1 MSEQFDDTENAP
13 TYKWVDDHEQREREI
28 SKAHKDG
35 SLWEHIPGLVYIG
48 AIFLLSAVL
57 GTEIAKLFSGQ
68 GVVLNVIGWGCVIV
82 VGFSAISS
90 YYAKGHVYKSK
101 RQQRLGMLFWALEL
115 IALTIG
121 LLVSIA
127 DTFHFSGDALNVAR
141 FLGFMSIVIA
151 AFGWGIVQWASP
163 DWKVISTQNNTKANL
178 DIKLSEIDSQYAL
191 SDEMM
196 KIRNQ
201 TARDRARQQA
211 LMAARGLPSE
221 TSVPMLKS
229 GNHQVKTFASD
240 GDDGAGAP
248 PKARSR

>member
-1 MSEQFDDTENAP
+1 MSEQDTEDKP
-13 TYKWVDDHEQREREI
+13 TYNWVDDHEQREREI
-28 SKAHKDG
+28 SKAHNDG
-35 SLWEHIPGLVYIG
+35 SFWEHIPGLVYIG
-48 AIFLLSAVL
+48 AVLLLSAVL
-57 GTEIAKLFSGQ
+57 GTEIAKLFASQ

-101 RQQRLGMLFWALEL
+101 RQQRLGMFFWALEL
-115 IALTIG
+115 TALTIG
-121 LLVSIA
+121 LLVAIA

-163 DWKVISTQNNTKANL
+163 DWKVISTQNDTKANL
-178 DIKLSEIDSQYAL
+178 NIKLSEIDSQYAL

-211 LMAARGLPSE
+211 IMAARGLPSE
-221 TSVPMLKS
+221 ASVPMLGPGQS
-229 GNHQVKTFASD
+229 QMTTFASD
-240 GDDGAGAP
+240 GEKPAS
-248 PKARSR
+248 PKANRR